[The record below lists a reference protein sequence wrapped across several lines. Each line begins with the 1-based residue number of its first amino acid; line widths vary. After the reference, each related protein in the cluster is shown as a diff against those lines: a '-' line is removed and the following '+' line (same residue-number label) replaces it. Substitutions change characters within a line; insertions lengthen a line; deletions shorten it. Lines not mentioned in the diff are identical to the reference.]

1 MALSDHI
8 TQNPGIPARGNKMAD
23 DKAYQVLEE
32 KLGERG
38 VDIEQV
44 KESIKDFW
52 VETPSWGYADSG
64 TRFGSFPQ
72 AGAAE
77 TIYEKLQD
85 AACVHEHTGCAPSAA
100 VHTAWDFAEANVGE
114 VQSYAQSRGIEI
126 GAVNPTLFE
135 EDEYKFGSLASPAP
149 EARRMALDH
158 VHRSIEI
165 MKQVDSDVLSMWLAD
180 GTNYPGQDNL
190 RSRKQRMTAGLQ
202 KAHDALPEGATMLV
216 EYKLFEP
223 AFYATDIADWGASML
238 YCQKCGPQAKVLVDL
253 GHHALG
259 TNIEQIVAFLT
270 DEDML
275 GGFHFNN
282 KKYADDDLTS
292 GSTKPYELF
301 LIFNEL
307 VAAAGGEGLYDV
319 AYMIDQSHNIKP
331 KVEAMIQSVVAL
343 QETYAK
349 ALTVN
354 RGTLREAQKACDTVK
369 AEEELKRA
377 FFTDVRPLLEKAR
390 EEMGVS
396 PDPLQSYRQSG
407 YQEKVE
413 KERS

>member
-1 MALSDHI
+1 M
-8 TQNPGIPARGNKMAD
+8 PD
-23 DKAYQVLEE
+23 DRAYEVL
-32 KLGERG
+32 KDRLAERG
-38 VDIEQV
+38 MDIEAI
-44 KESIKDFW
+44 KESIKDFR

-64 TRFGSFPQ
+64 TRFGEFPQ

-85 AACVHEHTGCAPSAA
+85 AAAVHEHTGCAPSAA
-100 VHTAWDFAEANVGE
+100 VHTAWDFDDADVDE
-114 VQSYAQSRGIEI
+114 VQSCAHSQGIEI
-126 GAVNPTLFE
+126 GAINPTLFE
-135 EDEYKFGSLASPAP
+135 EDEYKFGSLASPDA
-149 EARRMALDH
+149 EARQMALDH
-158 VHRSIEI
+158 VHRSIDI
-165 MKQVDSDVLSMWLAD
+165 MKQTGSEVLSMWLAD
-180 GTNYPGQDNL
+180 GTNYPGQDDL
-190 RSRKQRMTAGLQ
+190 RARKHRMTGGLQ
-202 KAHDALPEGATMLV
+202 QAHDALPDGATMLV

-238 YCQKCGPQAKVLVDL
+238 YCRNCGPQAKVLVDL

-270 DEDML
+270 DEEML

-307 VAAAGGEGLYDV
+307 VDAAGGDGLYDV

-331 KVEAMIQSVVAL
+331 KVEAMVQSVAAL

-354 RGTLREAQKACDTVK
+354 RDRLQEAQQACDVVR

-377 FFTDVRPLLEKAR
+377 FFTDVTPVLERAR
-390 EEMGVS
+390 EEMGVA
-396 PDPLQSYRQSG
+396 PDPLRSYRESG
-407 YQEKVE
+407 YQEKIE
-413 KERS
+413 EERS